1 MVSAN
6 ATGADGLESRGER
19 GRRQSEARTGSLTV
33 LHPRDGSLD
42 WLRHAND
49 PLSRRLRHAAARET
63 QEAVARGWYLGAA
76 KGRVALQEVQTAEA
90 GTRVISPSASWPS
103 LPPKPKRA
111 AAATASIERAD
122 MPASVL
128 SVAAALS
135 QKGRKTAAISAASAY
150 HAGGGFSTG
159 GRHAL
164 EEAFCMQST
173 LYPCLQNVWRNAGAA
188 KGTRYIPQDG
198 AIFSPNVE
206 IWRDSTSAGY
216 APLDAPVLLA
226 CVVSIAMPNLNPRVR
241 DAPTETFSEPRAY
254 NSALCE
260 RWRAALHAACLCGVT
275 DVVCPDAGCGVYQ
288 NQPAA
293 VGAALSQ
300 VLRAEFADRFE
311 SVWVVGSAAFFAA
324 VNAPAEAPAAKSAAS
339 GLKARILSKKGS
351 KTLSVKS
358 VREDGPEDCPAYAS
372 PPASSPSKVPL
383 PLSESNL
390 RRWLSS
396 GFRKQGSKMSTTG
409 STASSVRSASEMDSD
424 TAVSGT
430 LGGYTASN
438 AGSIAPLADVA
449 DLPTLGGVAIRA
461 ADAASLHRS
470 WTASPAFG
478 SAGGSVVGSA
488 AAEKVV
494 ALLEAAATREDVRL
508 ATQGTRAPG
517 AAVKKKRKNSRSS
530 SLGADGVGA
539 HAGGGSPLTLP
550 IESAES
556 GTSFTK
562 SPMALLQANVVQPPS
577 SYNDQPGAEL
587 ALVSISPRLV
597 CPKPR
602 PPEAQEEDNEE
613 QEEAEEEAWRTWP
626 LPLVPGANLNHCPGR
641 GLVRSGVVISM

>member
-1 MVSAN
+1 
-6 ATGADGLESRGER
+6 
-19 GRRQSEARTGSLTV
+19 
-33 LHPRDGSLD
+33 
-42 WLRHAND
+42 
-49 PLSRRLRHAAARET
+49 
-63 QEAVARGWYLGAA
+63 
-76 KGRVALQEVQTAEA
+76 
-90 GTRVISPSASWPS
+90 
-103 LPPKPKRA
+103 
-111 AAATASIERAD
+111 
-122 MPASVL
+122 
-128 SVAAALS
+128 
-135 QKGRKTAAISAASAY
+135 
-150 HAGGGFSTG
+150 
-159 GRHAL
+159 
-164 EEAFCMQST
+164 MQST

-188 KGTRYIPQDG
+188 KGSRYIPQDG

-206 IWRDSTSAGY
+206 IWRDSTSAAY
-216 APLDAPVLLA
+216 APLDAPVPLA

-241 DAPTETFSEPRAY
+241 DAPTEMFSEPRAY

-300 VLRAEFADRFE
+300 VLRAEYADRFE

-339 GLKARILSKKGS
+339 GLKARILSKKNS
-351 KTLSVKS
+351 KTFSVKS
-358 VREDGPEDCPAYAS
+358 VREEGPEDGSACAS

-383 PLSESNL
+383 TLSESNL

-396 GFRKQGSKMSTTG
+396 GFRKQGGRSTTG

-470 WTASPAFG
+470 GTTSPVFG
-478 SAGGSVVGSA
+478 SPGGVVGSA

-494 ALLEAAATREDVRL
+494 ALLKAAATREDVRL
-508 ATQGTRAPG
+508 ATQGTSAPG
-517 AAVKKKRKNSRSS
+517 AAVKKKKKNSRSS
-530 SLGADGVGA
+530 SLGADGGGS

-550 IESAES
+550 IESAEAGS
-556 GTSFTK
+556 SFTK

-577 SYNDQPGAEL
+577 SYNDQPGSEL
-587 ALVSISPRLV
+587 ALVGISTRCM

-602 PPEAQEEDNEE
+602 PPEAQEEEKEE
-613 QEEAEEEAWRTWP
+613 EMEVVAEEETEKAWRAWP
-626 LPLVPGANLNHCPGR
+626 LALVPGANLNHCPGR
-641 GLVRSGVVISM
+641 GLVRTGVVISM